1 MFSDPIDSSDAQSF
15 DEDDMYGSDS
25 NVETISLQPDS
36 VEPFSDNT
44 SSTNEGVEEAGLV
57 SETEELCTDLREVLL
72 MVRALCETEGIDVSD
87 ISQVTSETQDGQYQG
102 HSPHTSE
109 IISKVVQVTIR
120 ERIHITPTTFVHILL
135 TSYTSVIMPRKNN
148 FSIPM
153 GDVTEVVSKTKKSKR
168 GLRTTIEEVP
178 FHSSKQKQSGQASR
192 QAKVVEA
199 QSSHPTQVM
208 HESDTLQLIE
218 PYETDVHDIQT
229 EDTQPQLHGVQAAQ
243 ELQSIRRRP
252 RRNQSASL
260 ISVEENAPL
269 SEDLH
274 PRLSQEFEG
283 VFEMEVLFCVCP
295 NAGTND
301 EQRLQAGMF
310 PSTFRHIETT
320 FTFSVLDDFL
330 ADNLECK
337 TTAQQYYSKLQSIT
351 NRMFPDNVPAYCFP
365 TGAAQWNIL
374 EGSKYISQWE

>member
-72 MVRALCETEGIDVSD
+72 M
-87 ISQVTSETQDGQYQG
+87 
-102 HSPHTSE
+102 
-109 IISKVVQVTIR
+109 
-120 ERIHITPTTFVHILL
+120 
-135 TSYTSVIMPRKNN
+135 NN

-229 EDTQPQLHGVQAAQ
+229 EDTQPQLHTPMGQWID
-243 ELQSIRRRP
+243 IRNMSRSR
-252 RRNQSASL
+252 SG
-260 ISVEENAPL
+260 
-269 SEDLH
+269 
-274 PRLSQEFEG
+274 RLLTGDDS
-283 VFEMEVLFCVCP
+283 P
-295 NAGTND
+295 N
-301 EQRLQAGMF
+301 R
-310 PSTFRHIETT
+310 S
-320 FTFSVLDDFL
+320 
-330 ADNLECK
+330 
-337 TTAQQYYSKLQSIT
+337 
-351 NRMFPDNVPAYCFP
+351 
-365 TGAAQWNIL
+365 
-374 EGSKYISQWE
+374 